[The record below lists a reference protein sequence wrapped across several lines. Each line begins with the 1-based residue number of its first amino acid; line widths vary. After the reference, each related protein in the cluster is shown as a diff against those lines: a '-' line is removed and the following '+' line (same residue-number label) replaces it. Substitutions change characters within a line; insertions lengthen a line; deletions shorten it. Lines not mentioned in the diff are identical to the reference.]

1 MRFSPCEML
10 SENIIH
16 PKYLTFSHLLDTH
29 LTSTFI
35 FKKDD
40 RCPPTFPLCSE
51 QYFMFYHCTVNIK
64 SNNNNNGQTEM
75 DRQTEKGTIA
85 IAIVWQLTLKS
96 NWAWHWSIVS
106 VILFEVTSKLYRV
119 SSNAVVPSKISWHE
133 YWRPLEPSDP
143 PDRYGLWVLVLVE
156 KRQHTVSFHDMIF
169 SASISHGLNLIKW
182 MKLC

>member
-1 MRFSPCEML
+1 M
-10 SENIIH
+10 I
-16 PKYLTFSHLLDTH
+16 
-29 LTSTFI
+29 
-35 FKKDD
+35 
-40 RCPPTFPLCSE
+40 
-51 QYFMFYHCTVNIK
+51 QYTRSYKLILGATVI
-64 SNNNNNGQTEM
+64 TIM
-75 DRQTEKGTIA
+75 DRQRWTDRLKK
-85 IAIVWQLTLKS
+85 VLLLLQLYD
-96 NWAWHWSIVS
+96 NWPSSQIELDIEVVS